1 MGPSM
6 VRLLHLADVHLG
18 ASMSPF
24 GDAAEVRR
32 RRLLDAFRGLPEIAR
47 REEVHAVLVAG
58 DLFDRPE
65 PESEVR
71 AAVAETFARLAADG
85 RPVFVVPGNHDSST
99 LLRHPYS
106 EPLGGARVFLAP
118 VFERHSVE
126 TPGGPLH
133 VYGLAYDMG
142 REDAPLSTFA
152 RANLPGVHVVLLHGS
167 ADFSPHWRIGR
178 NALRL
183 PLDALAGLECDYV
196 ALGDYHGFRP
206 PERFGGEPHPPACY
220 SGSFAALD
228 LTETGPRGWVIADVE
243 GGRPPRVSHRP
254 SPVPALVDLG
264 DVDVGAAPDHDE
276 VMRRIAERAH
286 ADSHPVVRLVGVPDF
301 ALDPDFLIHRLT
313 ERYGFARLTDAS
325 TFYAS
330 ARLDRVAEDDTVAG
344 HMVRLARGRIGAEPD
359 DGEKAI
365 AERALRIAL
374 RALEVS

>member
-1 MGPSM
+1 ML
-6 VRLLHLADVHLG
+6 RLLHLADVHLG
-18 ASMSPF
+18 ASMSSF
-24 GDAAEVRR
+24 GDAAEARR
-32 RRLLDAFRGLPEIAR
+32 RSLLDAFRRLPEVAR

-85 RPVFVVPGNHDSST
+85 RPVFLVPGNHDSST
-99 LLRHPYS
+99 LHRHPYS
-106 EPLGGARVFLAP
+106 EPLGGARVFLGPA
-118 VFERHSVE
+118 FERHSVE
-126 TPGGPLH
+126 TAAGPLH

-152 RANLPGVHVVLLHGS
+152 RADLPGVHVVLLHGS

-183 PLDALAGLECDYV
+183 PLDALAALGCDYL

-220 SGSFAALD
+220 PGSFAALD
-228 LTETGPRGWVIADVE
+228 LTETGPRGWVIAELEV
-243 GGRPPRVSHRP
+243 GLPPRVSHRA
-254 SPVPALVDLG
+254 SPVPALQELG
-264 DVDVGAAPDHDE
+264 DVDVGAAADHDE
-276 VMRRIAERAH
+276 VMRRIAERAD
-286 ADSHPVVRLVGVPDF
+286 AGAYPVARLVGVPDF
-301 ALDPDFLIHRLT
+301 ALDADFLTHRLS

-325 TFYAS
+325 TFYPS
-330 ARLDRVAEDDTVAG
+330 GRLDRIADDDTVAG
-344 HMVRLARGRIGAEPD
+344 HMVRLARRRLDAEPD
-359 DGEKAI
+359 PAEKAI